1 MVQINEYDR
10 PGWDSTVLAGHSL
23 YGVSKWH
30 QVGFEALFVGVGLVV
45 LATALALKRTAPRYR
60 LQIHLQQG

>member
-1 MVQINEYDR
+1 MAQINEYDR

-23 YGVSKWH
+23 YGVSKWR
-30 QVGFEALFVGVGLVV
+30 QVGFEALFVAGGLVLLTV
-45 LATALALKRTAPRYR
+45 TLALKRTAPRYR